1 MRAVI
6 ELRGAEGACTVVP
19 FSSQK
24 VTSKRKAQG
33 VYEVRGTLGLIPLA
47 PEGSG
52 WGYSLGLGE
61 KEVLAVVTYSR
72 KVMTVK
78 LQKDGQPYELVG
90 AISLHCEIPE
100 SVPVVVP
107 AL

>member
-1 MRAVI
+1 MRAVV
-6 ELRGAEGACTVVP
+6 ELRGAEGTCTVVP

-33 VYEVRGTLGLIPLA
+33 VYEVRGTVGLIPLA

-52 WGYSLGLGE
+52 WGYSMGVGE
-61 KEVLAVVTYSR
+61 KEVLAVITYSR
-72 KVMTVK
+72 KVMTIK

-90 AISLHCEIPE
+90 GISLHCEIAD
-100 SVPVVVP
+100 SVAALLP
-107 AL
+107 AF